1 MSSKNALIINGK
13 LNLVGAEHAEYNYDA
28 SSTISIRQVFQQ
40 WVVVDVIFDPI
51 VLTEKKVQQLEEK
64 YRLEYGKTFSNLER
78 YVRNKVLP
86 RNTIIAAKVIMLDQ
100 GVKYEVDKLMFL
112 YPFFP
117 PALSMPCKP
126 GEHVWVMFENLT
138 SIDPIGYW
146 VCGVVGSGV
155 VDDVNHSHY
164 PRINQS
170 SFVEGDAS
178 EKWEK
183 TSQQGNNQ
191 VPSYNFDDGTL
202 FLQDRK
208 IYERILTTSEGSDAS
223 VYESVPRFKKRPG
236 DIAFEGS
243 NNTLI
248 VLGRDRTGSAVE
260 YTTVDTSNPN
270 NPTNDGPKSVSKDKK
285 AFFKKRNAGSI
296 DIVAGRGQKES
307 TAGKTVINTLLNP
320 ELDKSINSLMP
331 NEGDPDFKND
341 RSRIY
346 VSQNAEIDKSLELQ
360 RYNEKLGVK
369 DTQTGDASIIVKTD
383 KIRIFARSD
392 VQILVT
398 GFNSFEKLVDVTENA
413 SNRQDLK
420 DEALSKTKDIIKDQ
434 KDDSKSWASITI
446 KSNGDIIFKPS
457 DSGYIKLG
465 DETADKAI
473 LCTDVP
479 VDSAAMQGD
488 IKIHDPIRG
497 KTNPGGAVPIFT
509 TGNKQIGT
517 GEAGQGTFSRKV
529 LIK

>member
-1 MSSKNALIINGK
+1 MSKDRWVAEGVHERRGLQTALYNAEKYQN
-13 LNLVGAEHAEYNYDA
+13 V
-28 SSTISIRQVFQQ
+28 SISPVFQQ
-40 WVVVDVIFDPI
+40 WVIVDVIFDPT
-51 VLTEKKVQQLEEK
+51 VVDEKKYEQLKKK
-64 YRLEYGKTFSNLER
+64 YEDFPIANLDLFAK
-78 YVRNKVLP
+78 NKILP
-86 RNTIIAAKVIMLDQ
+86 RNSVIARKVIKLAE
-100 GVKYEVDKLMFL
+100 GNKYDADKSKILL
-112 YPFFP
+112 PFFP
-117 PALSMPCKP
+117 PALSLPCKP
-126 GEHVWVMFENLT
+126 GEHVWVMFEYLNAI
-138 SIDPIGYW
+138 SDVGYW
-146 VCGVVGSGV
+146 ICSVVGSGV
-155 VDDVNHSHY
+155 TDDVNHSHY
-164 PRINQS
+164 PRIL
-170 SFVEGDAS
+170 EGTFIEGNAGD
-178 EKWEK
+178 KWKETSLDGIP
-183 TSQQGNNQ
+183 TSQEN
-191 VPSYNFDDGTL
+191 PKYRFEESTF
-202 FLQDRK
+202 FLQDKK
-208 IYERILTTSEGSDAS
+208 IYENALTNSEASFAS

>member
-1 MSSKNALIINGK
+1 MSDKARFFTEGNLPLAGAL
-13 LNLVGAEHAEYNYDA
+13 HSQYN
-28 SSTISIRQVFQQ
+28 TEKFQNVSIRPVFQQ
-40 WVVVDVIFDPI
+40 WVIVEVIFDPI
-51 VLTEKKVQQLEEK
+51 VMDQNKILQLEKKYEK
-64 YRLEYGKTFSNLER
+64 TPIINLDKYAKNKT
-78 YVRNKVLP
+78 LP
-86 RNTIIAAKVIMLDQ
+86 RNTIIAAKVIKLDE
-100 GVKYEVDKLMFL
+100 GVKYEANKLMLL

-126 GEHVWVMFENLT
+126 GEHVWVMFESLT
-138 SIDPIGYW
+138 GIRDMGYW
-146 VCGVVGSGV
+146 ICSVVGAGIS
-155 VDDVNHSHY
+155 DDVNHSHY
-164 PRINQS
+164 PRTMDG
-170 SFVEGDAS
+170 SFIDGDAS
-178 EKWEK
+178 EQWNK
-183 TSQQGNNQ
+183 TEQNGASKQK
-191 VPSYNFDDGTL
+191 PRYDFKDGAL
-202 FLQDRK
+202 FLQDQQ
-208 IYERILTTSEGSDAS
+208 IYERILTESEGSFAS

-236 DIAFEGS
+236 DIALEGS

-248 VLGRDRTGSAVE
+248 VLGRDRTGKAVE
-260 YTTVDTSNPN
+260 YTTIDVSDPN
-270 NPTNDGPKSVSKDKK
+270 SPIQNSAKSIKNDPK

-296 DIVAGRGQKES
+296 DLVAGRGQKEQTS
-307 TAGKTVINTLLNP
+307 GKTVINDLLNP
-320 ELDKSINSLMP
+320 ELDKSIASLTP
-331 NEGDPDFKND
+331 EEGDPDFKND

-346 VSQNAEIDKSLELQ
+346 ISQNTETDKSLELQ
-360 RYNEKLGVK
+360 NYNSKIGVQ
-369 DTQTGDASIIVKTD
+369 DSATGDAGIIIKTD

-398 GFNSFEKLVDVTENA
+398 GFDQET
-413 SNRQDLK
+413 
-420 DEALSKTKDIIKDQ
+420 KTKEITQDVPEGLEFLKNEANESIIDKIKNQ
-434 KDDSKSWASITI
+434 KSSETNWASITI

-473 LCTDVP
+473 LCTDIP
-479 VDSAAMQGD
+479 VDPTAMQGD